1 MGYGP
6 SRTIKDSYSQRH
18 PGLNTASAHLELQEP
33 CSHSRRAARKSPWPL
48 ARLLYKH
55 AREPADRLE
64 RPTSKD
70 FMCFVNLP
78 HSPPCAGALHDF
90 DVKRAVCKNI
100 EHEPVSYLVV
110 WMTTDL
116 GPISHASVDNG
127 DARCRQQQQPDGH
140 ASAGR
145 MRRTWQSCDALRTKM

>member
-1 MGYGP
+1 
-6 SRTIKDSYSQRH
+6 
-18 PGLNTASAHLELQEP
+18 
-33 CSHSRRAARKSPWPL
+33 
-48 ARLLYKH
+48 
-55 AREPADRLE
+55 
-64 RPTSKD
+64 
-70 FMCFVNLP
+70 MCFVNLP

-127 DARCRQQQQPDGH
+127 DGRCRQQQQPDGH
-140 ASAGR
+140 RVGMDGCSDMAK
-145 MRRTWQSCDALRTKM
+145 LRCLANENVTAM